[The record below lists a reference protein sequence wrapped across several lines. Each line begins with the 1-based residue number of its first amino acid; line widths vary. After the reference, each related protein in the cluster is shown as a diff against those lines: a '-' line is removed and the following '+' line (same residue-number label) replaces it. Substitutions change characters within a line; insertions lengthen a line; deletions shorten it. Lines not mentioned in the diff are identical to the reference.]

1 MALRGR
7 DYLEQVPLFAALT
20 RRQRRGLSRGAV
32 RVEVDAGQ
40 VLFDEGREGHELVV
54 VLRGSVD
61 VVRSGTLLATL
72 GPGSAVGE
80 SALLTREYRNA
91 RLVAHTRAEII
102 CLGESDIE
110 TVMAKSPPFA
120 RELEA
125 LHVSRAPVVAHRD
138 GA

>member
-7 DYLEQVPLFAALT
+7 DQLEQVPLFAALT
-20 RRQRRGLSRGAV
+20 RRQRRVLSRGAV
-32 RVEVDAGQ
+32 RVEVDPGQ
-40 VLFDEGREGHELVV
+40 VLFDEGSEGHELVV

-61 VVRSGTLLATL
+61 VVRRGALLATL

-80 SALLTREYRNA
+80 SALLTQEYRNA
-91 RLVAHTRAEII
+91 RLVARTRGEIL
-102 CLGESDIE
+102 CLGESDIDV
-110 TVMAKSPPFA
+110 VMAKSAPFA

-125 LHVSRAPVVAHRD
+125 LHVSRAPVGAKQD